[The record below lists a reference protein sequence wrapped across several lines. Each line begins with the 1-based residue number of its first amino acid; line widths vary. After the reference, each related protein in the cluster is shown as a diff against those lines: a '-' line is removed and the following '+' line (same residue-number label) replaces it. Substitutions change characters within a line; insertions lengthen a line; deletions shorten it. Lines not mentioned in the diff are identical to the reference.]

1 MKIIQIGIPLV
12 AVLVSSCQQSRP
24 PVATLP
30 PVVEKQVV
38 SNSTKPKTKKRSY
51 RKPTSSTQT
60 KPTATATTIA
70 KEEPVNPLIPDPTNL
85 TPLNSVPKFPVPD
98 NIQPKI
104 QDGINQ
110 GVFLELKW

>member
-30 PVVEKQVV
+30 PVVEKKQVV
-38 SNSTKPKTKKRSY
+38 SNSTKTKKRSY

-70 KEEPVNPLIPDPTNL
+70 KEEPLNPLIPDPTNL